1 MRQAACLPSVLLL
14 LCALLGGCGGGD
26 GSANA
31 DLGTVSLLNQ
41 TDLGMAPLVVT
52 EFYMAPVGES
62 DPGGNL
68 LPLAVQPGGV
78 VIVGLFPAGTY
89 NAVAV
94 LESGPQINFPPT
106 QVQAGQPTNFIV
118 P

>member
-14 LCALLGGCGGGD
+14 VCVLLGGCGGGD
-26 GSANA
+26 GSASA

-41 TDLGMAPLVVT
+41 TDLGMAPLVV
-52 EFYMAPVGES
+52 EAFYLAPVGETN
-62 DPGGNL
+62 PGANL
-68 LPLAVQPGGV
+68 LLLPVQPGGLV
-78 VIVGLFPAGTY
+78 VVGLFPAGTY

-94 LESGPQINFPPT
+94 LDTGAQINYPPT
-106 QVQAGQPTNFIV
+106 QVQAGEPTNFIV